1 MAASST
7 VERDGAVIHYQVHGT
22 GEPVL
27 ALAPG
32 GMRSTAAI
40 WSSMPIDPVAL
51 LAERHQVIVMDQ
63 RNAGASTAP
72 VTGAETWSTYT
83 ADQLAVL
90 DAVGVQR
97 CAVIG
102 MCIGGPFILGL
113 LAAAPERISRAVVLQ
128 SIGLDGNRAAFH
140 EMFDNWAGE
149 VSADHPEAG
158 PEQWSAYRAGMYD
171 VPHTLFSVPE
181 SVLVEIGVPM
191 LVLRGDDLYHPRS
204 ASELLAGQV
213 PGARLVEDW
222 KDEAHRAAAR
232 EAVAAFLK

>member
-1 MAASST
+1 MAT
-7 VERDGAVIHYQVHGT
+7 VERDGAVIHYEVRGS

-32 GMRSTAAI
+32 GMRSAAAI
-40 WSSMPIDPVAL
+40 WATMPINPVAL
-51 LAERHQVIVMDQ
+51 LADTHQVIVMDQ

-72 VTGAETWSTYT
+72 VTGRENWSTYT

-113 LAAAPERISRAVVLQ
+113 LATAPERISRAVVLQ
-128 SIGLDGNRAAFH
+128 TIGLDGNRAAFH

-149 VSADHPEAG
+149 LAAEHPEAG
-158 PEQWSAYRAGMYD
+158 QEQWAAYRAGMYD

-181 SVLVEIGVPM
+181 SRLAELSAPT
-191 LVLRGDDLYHPRS
+191 LVLRGNDLYHPVS
-204 ASELLAGQV
+204 ASELLAGRV
-213 PGARLVEDW
+213 AGARLVEEW
-222 KDEAHRAAAR
+222 KDEARLPAAR
-232 EAVAAFLK
+232 HTVAEFLA